1 MDYIETIYIGKYISN
16 RYVCRSRAGAA
27 GVAYRRGVPGPRSTN
42 PRGTRVRGESTA
54 PRAARA
60 ADLPPSEPVADP
72 TAPRGVI
79 EYALQRRALLTALF
93 GGRAFDGLDV
103 CDADPYLLKAA
114 RFHGVTSADRCP
126 VCRKADLVHVTYVYG
141 DQLGHVSGSAV
152 DPMRL
157 DDLALRTGE
166 FRVYVVEV
174 CTECRWN
181 HLVTS
186 YSLGDGVS
194 RRAPARP
201 RDLLD

>member
-1 MDYIETIYIGKYISN
+1 MPGSPTVGTM
-16 RYVCRSRAGAA
+16 
-27 GVAYRRGVPGPRSTN
+27 PGPRSSQ
-42 PRGTRVRGESTA
+42 PRGARVRGESST
-54 PRAARA
+54 PRPARRSA
-60 ADLPPSEPVADP
+60 KDLGPAEPVADP

-79 EYALQRRALLTALF
+79 DYALQRRALLTALF

-126 VCRKADLVHVTYVYG
+126 VCRRTDLVHVTYVYG
-141 DQLGHVSGSAV
+141 DQLGHVAGSAV

-157 DDLALRTGE
+157 DDLARRTGE
-166 FRVYVVEV
+166 FRVYTVEV

-181 HLVTS
+181 HLITS
-186 YSLGDGVS
+186 YSLGDGVP

-201 RDLLD
+201 PDLLD